1 MTREKILAQASE
13 QFICIIDD
21 SKLVQKLGSFPLPVE
36 VIQMAQS
43 RVALDLVKIGGRPVL
58 REGFLTDGKNI
69 ILDVHNLE
77 ILEPIK
83 KEQDI
88 NNMPGVVTNGIFA
101 LRPANKLLIS
111 KDSGIEI
118 MEN

>member
-1 MTREKILAQASE
+1 M
-13 QFICIIDD
+13 
-21 SKLVQKLGSFPLPVE
+21 
-36 VIQMAQS
+36 
-43 RVALDLVKIGGRPVL
+43 
-58 REGFLTDGKNI
+58 
-69 ILDVHNLE
+69 
-77 ILEPIK
+77 
-83 KEQDI
+83 EQDI